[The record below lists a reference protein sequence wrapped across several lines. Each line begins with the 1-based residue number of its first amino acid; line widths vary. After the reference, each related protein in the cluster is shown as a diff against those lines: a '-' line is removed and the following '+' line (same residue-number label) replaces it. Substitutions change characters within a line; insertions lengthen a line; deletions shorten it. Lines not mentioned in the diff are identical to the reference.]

1 MIPNRSTSPTTGG
14 FCGHC
19 GKAHPQETSD
29 GGSAPPS
36 DVPAHGAAH
45 QECAARLQLEPPRY
59 CRRCG
64 RRLKVQVSPHTWS
77 ATCSR
82 HGTSTS

>member
-1 MIPNRSTSPTTGG
+1 MIPHRSTSPTTGG

-19 GKAHPQETSD
+19 GKAHPQETPD

-36 DVPAHGAAH
+36 SVPAQGAAH
-45 QECAARLQLEPPRY
+45 QECVSRLQLEPPRY

-64 RRLKVQVSPHTWS
+64 RRLKVQVSPHAWS

-82 HGTSTS
+82 HGTITS